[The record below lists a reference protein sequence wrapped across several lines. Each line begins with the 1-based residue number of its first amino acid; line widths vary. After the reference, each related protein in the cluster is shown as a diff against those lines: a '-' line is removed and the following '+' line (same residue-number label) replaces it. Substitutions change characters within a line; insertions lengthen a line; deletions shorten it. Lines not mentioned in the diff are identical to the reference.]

1 MTATIIPFSKGAGGG
16 DSPPTA
22 DEILKSLIGVFI
34 SVTVIGY
41 DAEGEFLV
49 MSMEDL
55 PGLNLLLDR
64 TKAGL
69 LEADDE

>member
-34 SVTVIGY
+34 SVTVI
-41 DAEGEFLV
+41 
-49 MSMEDL
+49 
-55 PGLNLLLDR
+55 
-64 TKAGL
+64 
-69 LEADDE
+69 